1 MRRLK
6 EMKKCRMENL
16 PIFSI
21 DLGDRARKDY
31 KDVNLLWEKI
41 QEKGLLHPVAVMEK
55 NEEMMGKERALGI
68 DPKPFLLL
76 AGGRR
81 YLAHALGEAKT
92 IPANIFEEELS
103 ILEIKELELMENIDR
118 EDLSYAEDSALKA
131 EIHALQIE
139 LHGEAAGPSGGASIR
154 KTAEL
159 LNVSVGALSEDIELD
174 KAIKDDP
181 TLGQMATKTEAK
193 RAVKRMKADRV
204 REEVM
209 KRHQA
214 KIEEG
219 GGEPAK
225 NALIDSFVVGDFFEK
240 VKQIPDHTFHV
251 VEVDPPYAIDLKK
264 VKQNDTDRTALNR
277 YNEVDAGEYVD
288 FMTKVFDEA
297 YRVLQE
303 DGWVIC
309 WLAIHP
315 WYQTILGL
323 MTNAG
328 FNTYGLPNIW
338 YKTSFTGQ
346 TRNPEV
352 RFGSVYEPYF
362 FGRKGKA
369 ILFKQGQPNVH
380 PFSPVPSLKKVHPTE
395 RPVEMISDVL
405 VRFTPPAG
413 RVLVPF
419 AGSGNTLLAAA
430 NMGMKPLGFDLTQEC
445 KNAFVERVEAR
456 KIGDFSSYV

>member
-1 MRRLK
+1 
-6 EMKKCRMENL
+6 MKKCRMENL
-16 PIFSI
+16 PVFSI
-21 DLGDRARKDY
+21 DMGDRARKDY
-31 KDVNLLWEKI
+31 KNVEELWAGI
-41 QEKGLLHPVAVMEK
+41 QERGLLHPVAVYERP
-55 NEEMMGKERALGI
+55 EEDLEKERAVGI

-81 YLAHALGEAKT
+81 YMAHAIGGAET
-92 IPANIFEEELS
+92 IPANIYEEPLNP
-103 ILEIKELELMENIDR
+103 LEIKELELMENIDR
-118 EDLSYAEDSALKA
+118 EDLSYAEDSDLKA
-131 EIHALQIE
+131 QIHALQVE
-139 LHGEAAGPSGGASIR
+139 MYGEAAGPSGGASIR

-174 KAIKDDP
+174 KAIKKDP
-181 TLGQMATKTEAK
+181 KLGQLGNKTEAK

-204 REEVM
+204 REEVA

-214 KIEEG
+214 MVAEG

-251 VEVDPPYAIDLKK
+251 VEVDPPYGIDLKK
-264 VKQNDTDRTALNR
+264 VKQNDTDRTALER
-277 YNEVDAGEYVD
+277 YNEVPKEEYED
-288 FMTKVFDEA
+288 FMARVFTEA
-297 YRVLQE
+297 YRVIQE
-303 DGWVIC
+303 DGWIVC

-315 WYQTILGL
+315 WYQTILDL
-323 MTNAG
+323 MTKAG

-380 PFSPVPSLKKVHPTE
+380 PFNPVPSLKKVHPTE
-395 RPVEMISDVL
+395 RPIEMISDVL

-430 NMGMKPLGFDLTQEC
+430 NMGMKPLGFDLTLEC
-445 KNAFVERVEAR
+445 KNAFVEKVQST
-456 KIGDFSSYV
+456 KIGDFTSYG